1 MSLTPYLYNIV
12 PSCKLDQFSG
22 WHMLLMRHLQTFVS
36 VLVLADVALKLSKD
50 IYKTRTLQK
59 NRKGLLKLNW
69 IIPMRMC
76 KKAHAAFDK
85 DSMFLSGFGINQN
98 TIWREQVE
106 TLLRWSKKC
115 IRLQLGNILSLSRED
130 EEPGT

>member
-1 MSLTPYLYNIV
+1 MTPYLYMI
-12 PSCKLDQFSG
+12 PSCGLDRFSS
-22 WHMLLMRHLQTFVS
+22 WHMLLVRYLQTFVS
-36 VLVLADVALKLSKD
+36 VLVLVDVAIKLSKD
-50 IYKTRTLQK
+50 IYKTKILQK

-85 DSMFLSGFGINQN
+85 YSMFLSGFGINQN
-98 TIWREQVE
+98 TIWRGQIE

-130 EEPGT
+130 EKAGT

>member
-1 MSLTPYLYNIV
+1 MI
-12 PSCKLDQFSG
+12 PSCRLDQFSS
-22 WHMLLMRHLQTFVS
+22 WHTLLMRYLQTFVS
-36 VLVLADVALKLSKD
+36 VFVLADVTIKLSKD

-69 IIPMRMC
+69 IIPIRMC
-76 KKAHAAFDK
+76 EKAHAAFDK
-85 DSMFLSGFGINQN
+85 HSMFLSGFGINQN

-130 EEPGT
+130 EEPET

>member
-1 MSLTPYLYNIV
+1 MSLTPYLYMI
-12 PSCKLDQFSG
+12 PSCGLDQFSI
-22 WHMLLMRHLQTFVS
+22 WHMLLMRRLQTFVS
-36 VLVLADVALKLSKD
+36 VLVLADVTIKLSKD
-50 IYKTRTLQK
+50 IYKTRILQK

-69 IIPMRMC
+69 IMPIRMC
-76 KKAHAAFDK
+76 EKAHAAFDK
-85 DSMFLSGFGINQN
+85 HSMFLSEFGINQN

-106 TLLRWSKKC
+106 TLLRLSKKC